1 MTDTVRDAVASTSI
15 SASRETVWE
24 ALTSPRQI
32 REYFLGAEVEST
44 WQVGS
49 PVTFAGE
56 WQGKPYRDH
65 GVVLASEPPRLLR
78 ISHFSPLSGKAD
90 VPENYHTVEY
100 QVEELGDGV
109 RVTITQGNNK
119 NDAEVTESEKT
130 WQLVLSNLKELL
142 ES

>member
-142 ES
+142 EG